1 MKYYITTPIYYIND
15 VPHIGHAY
23 TTIAA
28 DVLARHHRAKGDEVF
43 FLTGTDEHGAKI
55 AEAAEKAGKEPQ
67 QFADELVP
75 KFQDAWKNLNI
86 SYDEFFRT
94 TDPKHEKIVQNFIL
108 MLKEK
113 GFVEKQKYEGLYCVG
128 CEKFLKESELV
139 DGKCPDHKKEPVK
152 QAEENY
158 FFKLSEFGDKI
169 LAKIESGEFE
179 IGPEARRN
187 EVVGKIKQG
196 LEDVSI
202 SRAGVKW
209 GIPFPDDK
217 EQTIYV
223 WVDALL
229 NYYSAMGIYAHTTPN
244 PSSERRGT
252 AIPPLAP
259 PDSGGGIW
267 PADLHLMAK
276 DILWFHAV
284 IWPAM
289 LLAADL
295 ELPKKVFAHGFF
307 TINNQKMSKTIGN
320 VIDPNEVV
328 AKYGADAVRYALLRE
343 FPFGEDGD
351 ISVEKIGSHY
361 NSLANNIGNLLQ
373 RTISMIN
380 KYDVVI
386 PAKAGILSD
395 KIPDQVRDDKVV
407 TIDAELEQLDFMGAL
422 KKIDDL
428 AIVSNKDI
436 ADKQPWVLAKE
447 NKTQKLRAVLLQVF
461 NNLDLIAELLLPFM
475 PETSEKMKNQLESLE
490 PVPLFPRLE
499 EQSLFMRGENA

>member
-15 VPHIGHAY
+15 IPHIGHAY

-28 DVLARHHRAKGDEVF
+28 DVLARYHRAKGDEVF

-55 AEAAEKAGKEPQ
+55 AEAAERAGKEPQ
-67 QFADELVP
+67 EFADELVP
-75 KFQDAWKNLNI
+75 KFVDAWKNLNI

-94 TDPKHEKIVQNFIL
+94 TDPKHEEIVQEFVGK
-108 MLKEK
+108 LKES
-113 GFVEKQKYEGLYCVG
+113 GYVEKRKYEGLYCVG

-169 LAKIESGEFE
+169 LAKIESGEIE
-179 IGPEARRN
+179 IGPDTRKN

-209 GIPFPDDK
+209 GIPFPGDP

-229 NYYSAMGIYAHTTPN
+229 NYYSATEIYAHTTPN

-259 PDSGGGIW
+259 PDSGGGPEW

-295 ELPKKVFAHGFF
+295 DLPKKVFAHGFF

-328 AKYGADAVRYALLRE
+328 AKFGADAVRYALLRE

-351 ISVEKIGSHY
+351 ISVEKITSHY

-373 RTISMIN
+373 RTLSMMN
-380 KYDVVI
+380 KY
-386 PAKAGILSD
+386 
-395 KIPDQVRDDKVV
+395 QVKSEKLKVKSEKV
-407 TIDAELEQLDFMGAL
+407 SIDSELEQLDFMGAL

-428 AIVSNKDI
+428 AITTNKNI

-447 NKTQKLRAVLLQVF
+447 GKTEELTEVLVGAHSDLQT
-461 NNLDLIAELLLPFM
+461 IAELLDPFM
-475 PETSEKMKNQLESLE
+475 PETAEKMKSQLKSLE
-490 PVPLFPRLE
+490 PEPLFPRLE
-499 EQSLFMRGENA
+499 E